1 MRLTGTI
8 TIGHKARQRLIVL
21 ANDSDS
27 DALVIFGISGDL
39 AFKKIIPS
47 IYNLVR
53 RGRLA
58 GAVIGVAREQ
68 WSLQRLRER
77 IDASV
82 RAQGN

>member
-1 MRLTGTI
+1 MA
-8 TIGHKARQRLIVL
+8 HS
-21 ANDSDS
+21 SDS

-53 RGRLA
+53 RGRLPA
-58 GAVIGVAREQ
+58 AVIGVAREQ

-77 IDASV
+77 ISESV
-82 RAQGN
+82 RAQGNQVDETSLCAARWA